1 MPGSKNRFRQAESI
15 LTRTFYG
22 NEMPLQVIPEI
33 KIIEETETELEP
45 LFRVLIHND
54 NVTPMDFVVHIL
66 KVNFY
71 LANEKAAEIMFTAH
85 IYGTAYVQTLA
96 KSEAEKRIN
105 KAHAAAN
112 NAGYPLKFSM
122 EPE

>member
-1 MPGSKNRFRQAESI
+1 MKYSI
-15 LTRTFYG
+15 T
-22 NEMPLQVIPEI
+22 PDIQ
-33 KIIEETETELEP
+33 IIEETDTEFEP

-54 NVTPMDFVVHIL
+54 DVTPMDFVVHVL
-66 KVNFY
+66 KNFFY
-71 LANEKAAEIMFTAH
+71 LANNKAADIMFMAH
-85 IYGTAYVQTLA
+85 VYGSAYVQTLA

>member
-1 MPGSKNRFRQAESI
+1 MRYSI
-15 LTRTFYG
+15 T
-22 NEMPLQVIPEI
+22 PDIQ
-33 KIIEETETELEP
+33 IIEETETELEP

-54 NVTPMDFVVHIL
+54 AVTPMDFVVHVL
-66 KVNFY
+66 KKHFY
-71 LANEKAAEIMFTAH
+71 LSNNKAADIMFTAH
-85 IYGTAYVQTLA
+85 VYGNAYVQTLA

>member
-1 MPGSKNRFRQAESI
+1 MI
-15 LTRTFYG
+15 LILANPKTVEKPYIVMKTT
-22 NEMPLQVIPEI
+22 LTPEI
-33 KIIEETETELEP
+33 EIIEEQKEETELEP

-54 NVTPMDFVVHIL
+54 DITPMDFVVQVL
-66 KVNFY
+66 KAYFY
-71 LANEKAAEIMFTAH
+71 VSNEKAAEIMFTAH
-85 IYGTAYVQTLA
+85 VYGTAYVQTLA
-96 KSEAEKRIN
+96 KSEAEKRIY